1 MYEINSNTVIA
12 GLGVAV
18 VAAIAMT
25 VSFRLPKT
33 KQKEIELKKMLTANI
48 GGKKTRKRA

>member
-1 MYEINSNTVIA
+1 MYEINSNTIIA

-18 VAAIAMT
+18 VAAIAMS
-25 VSFRLPKT
+25 VKFKLPKT
-33 KQKEIELKKMLTANI
+33 KQKETELKKMLTANI